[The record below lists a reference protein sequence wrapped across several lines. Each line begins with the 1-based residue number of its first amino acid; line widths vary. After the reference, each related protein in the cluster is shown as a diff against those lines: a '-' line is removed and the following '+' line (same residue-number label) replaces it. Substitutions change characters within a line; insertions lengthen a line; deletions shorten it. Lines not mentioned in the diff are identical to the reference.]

1 MAARRLD
8 GGVIVAI
15 AWATVAVAMTVL
27 IGGQLGL
34 RGWFWLGLAGVP
46 LSYGVVIGARLHRLT
61 TAEEF
66 LGVLKASGMIVAAFG
81 ILVSVGLLL

>member
-34 RGWFWLGLAGVP
+34 RGWIWLGLHHVLCVAGVSHE
-46 LSYGVVIGARLHRLT
+46 LRRGWKRRQKHL
-61 TAEEF
+61 AE
-66 LGVLKASGMIVAAFG
+66 KRA
-81 ILVSVGLLL
+81 

>member
-15 AWATVAVAMTVL
+15 TWATVALSMTVL

-34 RGWFWLGLAGVP
+34 RGWFWLGLHHVLCVVGVSHELRRGWKRRQEH
-46 LSYGVVIGARLHRLT
+46 LSG
-61 TAEEF
+61 
-66 LGVLKASGMIVAAFG
+66 SPP
-81 ILVSVGLLL
+81 